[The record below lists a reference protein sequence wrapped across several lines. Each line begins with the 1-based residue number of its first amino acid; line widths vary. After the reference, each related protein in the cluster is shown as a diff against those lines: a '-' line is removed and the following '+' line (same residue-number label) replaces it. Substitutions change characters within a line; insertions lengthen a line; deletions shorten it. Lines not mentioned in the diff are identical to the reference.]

1 MYYLEL
7 IEKFWDFNQKERLS
21 TTSVAMYLY
30 LLKLGNDR
38 GGYDISITDMT
49 LANILSITRKTVR
62 PTKEKLRSLGLLQ
75 FENRRGLP
83 CSYRLVL
90 DYPLE
95 ISENGK
101 EEKTEIDL
109 KSQNPV
115 IENNLKSKSV
125 SRIPERIEPIG
136 ENPQKYSRK
145 VEPPSWE
152 EFLDYARTLE
162 DYNVSLDSNIKEKYC
177 SWSDNDWKNAANRPI
192 TNWKS
197 SLKSLL
203 PYMQNDTDNNTLSI
217 ESISKIKR
225 PKS

>member
-1 MYYLEL
+1 
-7 IEKFWDFNQKERLS
+7 
-21 TTSVAMYLY
+21 MYLY
-30 LLKLGNDR
+30 LLKLGNDK

-49 LANILSITRKTVR
+49 LANILSITRKTVK
-62 PTKEKLRSLGLLQ
+62 PTREKLRSLGLLQ
-75 FENRRGLP
+75 FENRHGLP
-83 CSYRLVL
+83 CSYRLLL

-95 ISENGK
+95 ISQNGK
-101 EEKTEIDL
+101 EEKIEIDL

-115 IENNLKSKSV
+115 IENNVNSKSV
-125 SRIPERIEPIG
+125 NRIPERIEPIG
-136 ENPQKYSRK
+136 EDLQKNFRK
-145 VEPPSWE
+145 VELPSWE
-152 EFLDYARTLE
+152 QFLEYARTLE

-192 TNWKS
+192 TNWRS

-203 PYMQNDTDNNTLSI
+203 PYMQTDKDNNTLSI